1 MRKIIPYHPYLVIL
15 AKKLRNNMTYA
26 EIALWREIKNKKLGV
41 RFSRQIP
48 IDRYIVDF
56 YCKDLRLAVEVD
68 GSVHFEE
75 GNHENDLK
83 RQTRLESLGV
93 RLIRFSNPDVK
104 NNLSWV
110 LDEIRKEIEG
120 WVNHKK
126 SPCFCKGFFHLM
138 KKQAL
143 TQNSVQPNYKTKGD
157 QHQDY
162 LQTDI

>member
-1 MRKIIPYHPYLVIL
+1 MRKIIPYHPYLVVL
-15 AKKLRNNMTYA
+15 ANKLRNNMTYA
-26 EIALWREIKNKKLGV
+26 EIVLWREIKNKKLGV

-75 GNHENDLK
+75 GSHKYDLK

-93 RLIRFSNPDVK
+93 RVMRFSNPDVK

-110 LDEIRKEIEG
+110 LDEIRREIMVLGPTPRLFVDEVFKRKGPTPGPSREG
-120 WVNHKK
+120 KIRRK
-126 SPCFCKGFFHLM
+126 
-138 KKQAL
+138 
-143 TQNSVQPNYKTKGD
+143 
-157 QHQDY
+157 
-162 LQTDI
+162 